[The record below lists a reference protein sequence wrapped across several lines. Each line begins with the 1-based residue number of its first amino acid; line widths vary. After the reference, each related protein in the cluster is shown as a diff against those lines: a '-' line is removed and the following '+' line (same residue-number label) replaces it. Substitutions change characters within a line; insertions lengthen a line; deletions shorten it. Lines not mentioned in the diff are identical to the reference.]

1 MFWLIIICAFGGL
14 AYYMYTQNK
23 QEEIEELQEGSE
35 TSPEGEK
42 QGELRRTKLDKKW
55 RTVSTSSTL
64 VAGADGKRDAL
75 EALIKRNLKI
85 VAVPNIKVEERMVSH
100 AGIYEMFG
108 GGRKQLVIRNTK
120 IKGYFLFVNVYDYG
134 KQLHVSWY
142 LMLRVNWLSRLLG
155 MAEKN
160 PVFYIPLLP
169 VVFLAK
175 ILYHRARTTIPE
187 MMNMFET
194 EELSAYLT
202 TIQHAVS
209 DAVSDVAKDLNLNSA
224 KIGWQTRGFLSIA

>member
-14 AYYMYTQNK
+14 AYYMYSQNK
-23 QEEIEELQEGSE
+23 QEEIEEAQEGGE
-35 TSPEGEK
+35 EK
-42 QGELRRTKLDKKW
+42 QGELLRTKLDKKW
-55 RTVSTSSTL
+55 RTVSTSGTL

-75 EALIKRNLKI
+75 EALIKRNLK
-85 VAVPNIKVEERMVSH
+85 VLAVPNIKVEERLVSY
-100 AGIYEMFG
+100 AGIYDMLG

-120 IKGYFLFVNVYDYG
+120 IRDYVLFVNAYDYG

-142 LMLRVNWLSRLLG
+142 LMLRVNWLSRLLA
-155 MAEKN
+155 MAEQK
-160 PVFYIPLLP
+160 PMLYIPLLP
-169 VVFLAK
+169 IVFMAK

-209 DAVSDVAKDLNLNSA
+209 DAVSDVAK
-224 KIGWQTRGFLSIA
+224 

>member
-1 MFWLIIICAFGGL
+1 MFWLIILCAFGGL
-14 AYYMYTQNK
+14 AYYMYSQNK
-23 QEEIEELQEGSE
+23 QEEIEEAQEGSE
-35 TSPEGEK
+35 TSLEGEK
-42 QGELRRTKLDKKW
+42 QGELRRMKLDKKW
-55 RTVSTSSTL
+55 KTISTSGTL

-75 EALIKRNLKI
+75 EALIKRNLK
-85 VAVPNIKVEERMVSH
+85 VLAVPNIRVEERLVSY
-100 AGIYEMFG
+100 AGIYDMLG

-120 IKGYFLFVNVYDYG
+120 IKGYVLFVNAYDYG

-142 LMLRVNWLSRLLG
+142 LMLRVNWLSRLLA

-160 PVFYIPLLP
+160 PALYLPLLP
-169 VVFLAK
+169 VVILAK
-175 ILYHRARTTIPE
+175 FLYHRARTTIPE

-224 KIGWQTRGFLSIA
+224 KIGWQTRGFHSIV